1 MHRNTNFLG
10 YEGALGDILPGVIN
24 PASVVSLGSTSN
36 STGTGTVARE
46 ESVSFEAAAIITQI
60 LPNGNMVI
68 RGHQE
73 VQVNFESGEI
83 LVAGVIRPGDI
94 SALNT
99 VVHTQDRR
107 SP

>member
-1 MHRNTNFLG
+1 M
-10 YEGALGDILPGVIN
+10 
-24 PASVVSLGSTSN
+24 VSLASASN
-36 STGTGTVARE
+36 STGTVARE
-46 ESVSFEAAAIITQI
+46 ESVSFEVAEIITQI

-73 VQVNFESGEI
+73 VQANFEGGGI
-83 LVAGVIRPGDI
+83 LVAGIIRPEDI